1 MNKMKNNFMKLVLV
15 VAFVQITLY
24 TVWQMVVFTMTGN
37 EASTLTQWLF
47 TLWGIEIG
55 LLMLKRL
62 LDDKRDKGGVSDGHA
77 EFSDQVGQESDWAG

>member
-1 MNKMKNNFMKLVLV
+1 MKNNFMKLVLV
-15 VAFVQITLY
+15 VAFVQITIY
-24 TVWQMVVFTMTGN
+24 TIWQMVVFTVTGN

-62 LDDKRDKGGVSDGHA
+62 LDDKRDKGGVSDGNA
-77 EFSDQVGQESDWAG
+77 QCSDQSSQESDWAC

>member
-1 MNKMKNNFMKLVLV
+1 MKNNFMKLVLV
-15 VAFVQITLY
+15 VAFVQITIY
-24 TVWQMVVFTMTGN
+24 TIWQMVVFTVTGN

-62 LDDKRDKGGVSDGHA
+62 LDDKRDKGGVSDGNA
-77 EFSDQVGQESDWAG
+77 QCSDQISQESDWAC